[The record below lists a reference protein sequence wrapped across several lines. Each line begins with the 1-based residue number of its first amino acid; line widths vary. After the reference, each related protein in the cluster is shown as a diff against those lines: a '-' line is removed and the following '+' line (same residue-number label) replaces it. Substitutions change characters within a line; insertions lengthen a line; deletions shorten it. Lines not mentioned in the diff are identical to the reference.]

1 MIVTKENI
9 NKVEITEKEKSLLL
23 SLLDDV
29 DEFNELIGYPE
40 DNDNQFIF
48 VEKLPR
54 IWISWQNYHD
64 EYSPENLEAPDNYGC
79 FRICI
84 SPVDIIEKK
93 YHSRIESRNAFI
105 PISSELT
112 LDELDTNLCSFV
124 GYFSDARDYYR
135 EFWKKFREDDKKKR
149 DAIKEREK
157 TAKEKYKDYKPA
169 VGDICMKLVSHNGF
183 YRISCNVFPAFISR
197 IVEENGETRIFTRN
211 VNIDEMR
218 VLKEANP
225 QKWYNPFN
233 GGNYN
238 IHDSARSNDQFAEIS
253 KECKRKSYG
262 SYLISRW
269 MAVEIIDEFLDR
281 YEGKKTTNRF
291 LWHSCQP
298 EKVYGTT
305 IIKHLKKLKDFLTD
319 DDKISKLYWEE
330 QTPPEMII

>member
-9 NKVEITEKEKSLLL
+9 DKIEISEKDKKLLL
-23 SLLDDV
+23 SLLEDV

-40 DNDNQFIF
+40 DNDNEFIIM
-48 VEKLPR
+48 ERLPR
-54 IWISWQNYHD
+54 IWISWQDYHD
-64 EYSPENLEAPDNYGC
+64 ECSPESLESPDYYGC

-84 SPVDIIEKK
+84 SPVDVIEKK
-93 YHSRIESRNAFI
+93 YQEKVDVNFI
-105 PISSELT
+105 SISSELT
-112 LDELDTNLCSFV
+112 LNELDTNLCSLV
-124 GYFSDARDYYR
+124 GYLTETRDFYR
-135 EFWKKFREDDKKKR
+135 DFWKKYREEAKKKR

-157 TAKEKYKDYKPA
+157 AAKEKYKDYKPA
-169 VGDICMKLVSHNGF
+169 VGDICMKLVSHNEF
-183 YRISCNVFPAFISR
+183 YRLSCIVFPSFISR

-218 VLKEANP
+218 VLKETNP
-225 QKWYNPFN
+225 QEWYNPFN

-238 IHDSARSNDQFAEIS
+238 IHDDASSNDQFAEIS
-253 KECKRKSYG
+253 KECKRTSYR